1 MFIDEDTGHAVSGDF
16 YDARG
21 QLWQHGEINYY
32 YAYDIKKWHAG
43 TSFYYDL
50 SSGSYVGM
58 NLVQERPK
66 GPILGKDNFKPSQ
79 FTPEAVRN
87 LGN

>member
-1 MFIDEDTGHAVSGDF
+1 
-16 YDARG
+16 
-21 QLWQHGEINYY
+21 
-32 YAYDIKKWHAG
+32 
-43 TSFYYDL
+43 
-50 SSGSYVGM
+50 M